1 VQHAFALRATTDAD
15 ARALAALYRAAFPQE
30 DLLPVVTRL
39 LAEAPRVVS
48 LAATAGQEFVGHVM
62 LTPCRVGGA
71 PGEVGLLAPLGVR
84 PEWKR
89 RGIGRALVGAAIAA
103 ARDAGMRRVLVLGDP
118 AHYGRFG
125 FAPEAAILPPY
136 ALPPGFAGAWQS
148 LAPAAGV
155 AAPAGPLLPP
165 AAWLSPGLWG
175 P

>member
-1 VQHAFALRATTDAD
+1 
-15 ARALAALYRAAFPQE
+15 
-30 DLLPVVTRL
+30 
-39 LAEAPRVVS
+39 
-48 LAATAGQEFVGHVM
+48 M

-84 PEWKR
+84 PEWQR

-118 AHYGRFG
+118 AYYGRFG

-148 LAPAAGV
+148 LAPSAGV
-155 AAPAGPLLPP
+155 AAPTGPLLPP

-175 P
+175 PQRVEPCGARGWPRPIGGLTLGRIAGPVRG